1 MAVKVT
7 IERSY
12 PVGEAATPENPPTTL
27 NIEADS
33 VSEAF
38 DALNELENSLG
49 YTNN

>member
-12 PVGEAATPENPPTTL
+12 PVGEAATPDNPPTTI

-33 VSEAF
+33 VAEAT
-38 DALNELENSLG
+38 DALNLVENSLG
-49 YTNN
+49 YND